1 MEKNIYPRVSFTFNK
16 EIFMIKSLFSA
27 ILLTAFMVI
36 LVDAQTQ
43 LRVPRISQGA
53 KISQDIGISQ
63 ISISYCRPGVKDRV
77 IWGDLVPY
85 DTPWR
90 AGANEPTLITFSDDV
105 TILGKKLAAGT
116 YRFLV
121 QPSKTGDWTLIF
133 NSEIKNWG
141 TVYEPQFDTL
151 KIMVKPEACAHE
163 EWMSFGFVDLTFT
176 SARIVLAWEKIRI
189 GFTVDFNT
197 LAKLQA
203 SVGNW
208 QMLNNAARF
217 ALTGNLYLT
226 EALSWADRSIALEK
240 NARNVQTKAELLAK
254 TGKMKEAIATAEEA
268 LALSKQKDPNANTK
282 NLEKMISDW
291 KSKQ

>member
-1 MEKNIYPRVSFTFNK
+1 
-16 EIFMIKSLFSA
+16 MIKSISFFVLLAFS
-27 ILLTAFMVI
+27 ILTA
-36 LVDAQTQ
+36 DAQPQ
-43 LRVPRISQGA
+43 MRIPRISQGA
-53 KISQDIGISQ
+53 KISQDIGLSQ

-77 IWGDLVPY
+77 IWGELVPY

-90 AGANEPTLITFSDDV
+90 AGANEPTLITFSDDAM
-105 TILGKKLAAGT
+105 IQGKKLAAGT

-121 QPSKTGDWTLIF
+121 QPSKTGDWMLIF

-151 KIMVKPEACAHE
+151 KIMLKPEASPLE
-163 EWMSFGFVDLTFT
+163 EWMSFGFEDLTFT
-176 SARIVLAWEKIRI
+176 SARVVLTWEKIRF
-189 GFTVDFNT
+189 GFTVEFNT

-226 EALSWADRSIALEK
+226 EALSWAERSIALEK

-254 TGKMKEAIATAEEA
+254 AGEVKEAIAAAEEA
-268 LALSKQKDPNANTK
+268 LALAKAKDPNANTK

-291 KSKQ
+291 KAKH